1 MAHNPLSSVRRGR
14 VALGLLLSSLL
25 FWTCL
30 LHDSQAFVRW
40 TLNNGA
46 ELFWPDSQAILNLR
60 LGCPDTPLVNWGPCW
75 DDVIIDAAQQW
86 TEAGSQFSFEIQPPD
101 ASTNDCL
108 NDGINTVSFRSTI
121 CDGTSFGS
129 AIAIT
134 FAAADNNTGELLD
147 TDVIF
152 DANRNWSSYSGPLRA
167 AELDLHRVAI
177 HELGHVVGLVHPDQ
191 LGQSVTSIMN
201 SVVGDIDALQPD
213 DVNGIIAIYDI
224 QDTPL
229 TPVGELENP
238 GLESFASGISTI
250 SGWVCEAD
258 EVTIAIDNNIFQ
270 AAYGTTRADT
280 LAICGDTDNGFSLL
294 TNWNLLGDGPHT
306 LVVSVDGQP
315 FATTTFTVTT
325 IDGQEFI
332 QGANGQADISFIGH
346 TLRLQWEESLQNF
359 VIVQAVDHSTTQT
372 VSAGNDRSSIP
383 PVPSSAKAVLGS
395 LENPRQ
401 TSFVS
406 GVSAISGW
414 ICDADQV
421 SIQINESTILSA
433 GYGTTRFDTLSV
445 CGDTDNGFSL
455 LFNWNL
461 LGDGIHTI
469 TALADGEV
477 FASTTFTVTTIG
489 GQEFIQG
496 ASGQT
501 QVPFEDDMLTVEWEE
516 SLQNFVITDV
526 N

>member
-1 MAHNPLSSVRRGR
+1 MIHNPLFSVRRGT
-14 VALGLLLSSLL
+14 VFLGLLFSFL
-25 FWTCL
+25 FFWVSF
-30 LHDSQAFVRW
+30 LHNGQAFVRW
-40 TLNNGA
+40 TLSNGVG
-46 ELFWPDSQAILNLR
+46 LFWANSQATLNVQ

-75 DDVIIDAAQQW
+75 DDVIIDAANQW
-86 TEAGSQFSFEIQPPD
+86 TRAGSQFSFVIQPPD
-101 ASTNDCL
+101 VAAHACL
-108 NDGINTVSFRSTI
+108 DDGVNTIAFRSTI
-121 CDGTSFGS
+121 CDGTRFGS
-129 AIAIT
+129 AVAVT
-134 FAAADNNTGELLD
+134 FAAADNTTGELLD

-152 DANRNWSSYSGPLRA
+152 DADRNWSSYPGPLRTT
-167 AELDLHRVAI
+167 ELDLHRVAV

-191 LGQSVTSIMN
+191 FGQNVPSIMN
-201 SVVGDIDALQPD
+201 SIVGDIDALQPD
-213 DVNGIIAIYDI
+213 DVNGIIAIYSIRDSA
-224 QDTPL
+224 L
-229 TPVGELENP
+229 TPVGALENP

-258 EVTIAIDNNIFQ
+258 EVTIAIDGTLFQ

-280 LAICGDTDNGFSLL
+280 VEVCGDTNNGFSLL

-306 LVVSVDGQP
+306 LVASADGQP
-315 FATTTFTVTT
+315 FASTTFTVTT
-325 IDGQEFI
+325 IDGQEFV
-332 QGANGQADISFIGH
+332 QGASGQADISFVGH

-359 VIVQAVDHSTTQT
+359 VIVEAANNSTTQST
-372 VSAGNDRSSIP
+372 SAGNDRSPIP
-383 PVPSSAKAVLGS
+383 PAPISAKARLGS

-414 ICDADQV
+414 VCDADQV
-421 SIQINESTILSA
+421 SIQINGTPHLSA
-433 GYGTTRFDTLSV
+433 GYGTTRFDTLEV

-461 LGDGIHTI
+461 LGDGTHTV

-477 FASTTFTVTTIG
+477 FASTTFTVTTIS

-496 ASGQT
+496 ASGQAHI
-501 QVPFEDDMLTVEWEE
+501 PFESYILTVEWEE

-526 N
+526 D